1 VSSTAAYWDEQ
12 AARFDD
18 QPDHGLRAPEVRA
31 AWADLL
37 ARLVPP
43 IGSRVVDLGCGTG
56 SIAVLL
62 AEQGHRVTG
71 LDAAPLMIAAAA
83 AKAARHAVDLD
94 LRLGDATA
102 PELAP
107 ASYDV
112 VLARHVVWALPDT
125 EATLRGWVD
134 LLTPG
139 GRLVLVEGFWST
151 GGGLHSGDL
160 TQLLAA
166 DHRLVDIIVEPLTA
180 PQLWGGPISDER
192 YAVTARRRPESLSD
206 KGVRGP

>member
-1 VSSTAAYWDEQ
+1 
-12 AARFDD
+12 
-18 QPDHGLRAPEVRA
+18 
-31 AWADLL
+31 
-37 ARLVPP
+37 
-43 IGSRVVDLGCGTG
+43 
-56 SIAVLL
+56 
-62 AEQGHRVTG
+62 
-71 LDAAPLMIAAAA
+71 
-83 AKAARHAVDLD
+83 
-94 LRLGDATA
+94 
-102 PELAP
+102 
-107 ASYDV
+107 V

-166 DHRLVDIIVEPLTA
+166 DHRLVDIGVEPLTD

>member
-1 VSSTAAYWDEQ
+1 VSSMAAYWDEQ
-12 AARFDD
+12 AARFDEV
-18 QPDHGLRAPEVRA
+18 PDHGLRAPETRA

-43 IGSRVVDLGCGTG
+43 IDSRVVDLGCGTG

-71 LDAAPLMIAAAA
+71 LDAAPLMIEAAA
-83 AKAARHAVDLD
+83 AKAARHGVDLD
-94 LRLGDATA
+94 LRLGDAMA

-107 ASYDV
+107 TSYEV
-112 VLARHVVWALPDT
+112 VLARHVVWALPDP
-125 EATLRGWVD
+125 AVGLRAWVD

-151 GGGLHSGDL
+151 GGGLRSRDL
-160 TQLLAA
+160 TELLAA
-166 DHRLVDIIVEPLTA
+166 DHRLAEITVEPLTA
-180 PQLWGGPISDER
+180 PQLWGSPVADER
-192 YAVTARRRPESLSD
+192 YAVTARRSPESLSD
-206 KGVRGP
+206 RGVRD